1 MSRLDVMR
9 NSLRGSGLGRWYYG
23 RERSEQLIISGLA
36 ALIAAA
42 ILWAFV
48 WKPIS
53 DWQTVEQNRQQNAQQ
68 LLDWMRAN
76 EQAARRAAQTQPR
89 AQRANSVSVID
100 RAATAHDLTLKR
112 LQPEANGV
120 VSVILQQQSFNQIVS
135 WVSQLEEN
143 NGISVERA
151 SFDSEDA
158 PGYVNAQLRLN

>member
-1 MSRLDVMR
+1 MSRLDTIRSGFR
-9 NSLRGSGLGRWYYG
+9 NSGVGRWFYG
-23 RERSEQLIISGLA
+23 RERNEQWIIAGLA
-36 ALIAAA
+36 ALVLLAVVWVA
-42 ILWAFV
+42 V
-48 WKPIS
+48 WKPVS
-53 DWQTVEQNRQQNAQQ
+53 DWQVIEKQRQENAQR

-76 EQAARRAAQTQPR
+76 EQAARSAAASRPR
-89 AQRANSVSVID
+89 GQRPNSVSVID
-100 RAATAHDLTLKR
+100 RAASAHDLTLKR
-112 LQPEANGV
+112 LQPESNGV